1 MRVQNL
7 NLAKEAQAEP
17 PEPMARAVVPKP
29 AEVVSSRSEILPD
42 DSRQTL
48 EIALL
53 RARIQHLELVSET
66 ARGLLGSNQDRLLR
80 RLYEIPRELAT
91 LSTQLQR
98 IDPQATW

>member
-1 MRVQNL
+1 VRVQNL
-7 NLAKEAQAEP
+7 NLPKDVQAEL
-17 PEPMARAVVPKP
+17 PEPMARAVLAKP
-29 AEVVSSRSEILPD
+29 VELAPSRSEMLPD
-42 DSRQTL
+42 ESRQTL

-53 RARIQHLELVSET
+53 RARIQHLELVIET

-80 RLYEIPRELAT
+80 RLYEIPRELAS